1 MKTRIISGC
10 ILAPFLI
17 LVILGGPFITA
28 AVFLISLA
36 GLSEFYKGF
45 REMKIRPSFM
55 IGNCSILGLYAL
67 DIAVYHLK
75 VFPEGITAYL
85 YLLWLFLS
93 VLASMLYMFNM
104 EKRSLADGMATIT
117 GIVYIAFFAY
127 HAVLSENLFAD
138 ILGASPVWLIVISAF
153 GTDIFAYFGGYFL
166 GKHKLCPSISP
177 KKTIEGSLCGM
188 LASVILCTA
197 FGWFFMDSSRLLV
210 YAMTGLAGGIFSQF
224 GDLTASV
231 FKRKM
236 GIKDYGNLIP
246 GHGGIMDR
254 FDSVLFTAPMV
265 FYIMMIFYA
274 SGI

>member
-45 REMKIRPSFM
+45 RKMKIRPSFM
-55 IGNCSILGLYAL
+55 IGIFSILGLYAL

-75 VFPEGITAYL
+75 VFPEGITPYL

-93 VLASMLYMFNM
+93 VLASLLYMFNM
-104 EKRSLADGMATIT
+104 EKRSLADGMATLT

-127 HAVLSENLFAD
+127 HAVLAENLFAD
-138 ILGASPVWLIVISAF
+138 MLGASPVWMIVISAF

-166 GKHKLCPSISP
+166 GKHKLCPTISP
-177 KKTIEGSLCGM
+177 KKTIEGSLSGM
-188 LASVILCTA
+188 LASVILCTV
-197 FGWFFMDSSRLLV
+197 FGWFFMDSSRLFV

-274 SGI
+274 AGI

>member
-10 ILAPFLI
+10 VIAPLLL
-17 LVILGGPFITA
+17 LVLLGGAFIKA
-28 AVFLISLA
+28 AVFLITLL
-36 GLSEFYKGF
+36 GIYEFFKGF
-45 REMKIRPSFM
+45 RRMRVRPSFP
-55 IGNCSILGLYAL
+55 IAFCSVIGLYAVN
-67 DIAVYHLK
+67 IAVYSLK
-75 VFPEGITAYL
+75 LFPESITMYL
-85 YLLWLFLS
+85 YFLWLFLS
-93 VLASMLYMFNM
+93 VLVSLLSLFQM

-117 GIVYIAFFAY
+117 GIVYIAFFLY
-127 HAVLSENLFAD
+127 HAVLAEDLFAER
-138 ILGASPVWLIVISAF
+138 LGASPVWLILLSAF

-166 GKHKLCPSISP
+166 GKHKLCPTISP

-188 LASVILCTA
+188 LASVILCTL
-197 FGWFFMDSSRLLV
+197 FGAVFMDGGRLLM
-210 YAMTGLAGGIFSQF
+210 YAVTGLAGGIFSQC

-265 FYIMMIFYA
+265 FYILMIFYA
-274 SGI
+274 SNI